1 MIMAENSGNNCERSQ
16 IFTASSAQE
25 CRYVD
30 VLKARAQELGLD
42 SNFVGD
48 KRKRETWEAL
58 LESHKEAKPVKPQFV
73 VKPNQP

>member
-42 SNFVGD
+42 SNCVGD
-48 KRKRETWEAL
+48 KRKRET
-58 LESHKEAKPVKPQFV
+58 
-73 VKPNQP
+73 

>member
-1 MIMAENSGNNCERSQ
+1 MAENSGNSCERSQ

-42 SNFVGD
+42 SNCVGD

-58 LESHKEAKPVKPQFV
+58 LESHKEAKPAKPQFV

>member
-1 MIMAENSGNNCERSQ
+1 MAENSGNNCERSQ

-42 SNFVGD
+42 SNCVGD

-58 LESHKEAKPVKPQFV
+58 LESHKEAKPVKPKFV

>member
-1 MIMAENSGNNCERSQ
+1 MIMAENSGNSCERSQ
-16 IFTASSAQE
+16 IFTAFSAQK

-42 SNFVGD
+42 SNCVGD

-58 LESHKEAKPVKPQFV
+58 LESHGEAKPIKPQLV

>member
-1 MIMAENSGNNCERSQ
+1 MAENSGNNCERSQ

-42 SNFVGD
+42 SNCVGD
-48 KRKRETWEAL
+48 KRKRET
-58 LESHKEAKPVKPQFV
+58 
-73 VKPNQP
+73 